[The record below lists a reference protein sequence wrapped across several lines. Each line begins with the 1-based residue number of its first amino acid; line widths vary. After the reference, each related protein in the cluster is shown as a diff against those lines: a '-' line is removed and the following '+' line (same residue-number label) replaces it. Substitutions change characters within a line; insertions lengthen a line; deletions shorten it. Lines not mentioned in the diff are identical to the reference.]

1 MQFTWLLALALVVFV
16 PDVHSIDADGYV
28 DGWCPNDEVIG
39 YPDRTVK
46 YATKEEAEAAC
57 GNESTCTGVYDYRCR
72 KGEYFLCDGVLKK
85 EWVMQGSC
93 VKSKEDF

>member
-1 MQFTWLLALALVVFV
+1 MGLLALALVVFV
-16 PDVHSIDADGYV
+16 PDVHGTDADGYV
-28 DGWCPNDEVIG
+28 DGWCPNYDTIG

-57 GNESTCTGVYDYRCR
+57 GNESTCTGVYDYGCA
-72 KGEYFLCDGVLKK
+72 KGKNLSYHLCEGVLKK